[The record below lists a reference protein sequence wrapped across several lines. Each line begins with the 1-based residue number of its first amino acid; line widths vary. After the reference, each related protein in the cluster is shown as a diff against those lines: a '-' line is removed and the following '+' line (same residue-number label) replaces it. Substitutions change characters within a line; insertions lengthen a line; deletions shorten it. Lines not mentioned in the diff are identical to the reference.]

1 MSEDDQQQNDGPR
14 VSRRALLGIAGVA
27 GGGVLLGAGGYVAT
41 RDDSGTPAAAASV
54 SPFHGDHQAGVA
66 TKQQKYLHF
75 AAYDLAATSRDD
87 LRGLMRSWTQV
98 AAELTAGGSHG
109 IDDPQNLTITFGF
122 GTSLFDG
129 RFGLAAQRPP
139 ALADIPA
146 FKFDKLDPAVSG
158 GDLCVQVCSDD
169 RVVAMQAASKVQAT
183 AGSIA
188 AVRWAQEGFLRDP
201 LPGETTT
208 RNLFGFKDGTN
219 NLDPSDDAKMHS
231 NVWVNAMDGPSWM
244 TNGTYLVSR
253 RILMQ
258 INEFLPEPVNIQ
270 EMNIGRQK
278 GSGAPIGQK
287 NEFEPVDPS
296 KELPDS
302 HIMMANQRRATSE
315 AERILRR
322 GYNFTTG
329 YDDLL
334 SSPTGGLF
342 FIAIQRDPRRQFVSI
357 QTRLSTRDR
366 LTKYIVHQSGA
377 LFAVPP
383 GVKPGGYVG
392 ETLLA

>member
-1 MSEDDQQQNDGPR
+1 MSEDEQQQEQGRR
-14 VSRRALLGIAGVA
+14 VSRRALLGMAGVA
-27 GGGVLLGAGGYVAT
+27 GGSVLLGAGGYVAT
-41 RDDSGTPAAAASV
+41 RGDGTPVAASAE
-54 SPFHGDHQAGVA
+54 PFYGDHQGGIT

-75 AAYDLAATSRDD
+75 AAFDLRTMSRDD
-87 LRGLMRSWTQV
+87 VRGLMRDWTTL
-98 AAELTAGGSHG
+98 AADLTAGGAHG
-109 IDDPQNLTITFGF
+109 IDDPRHLTVTFGF
-122 GTSLFDG
+122 GPSLFDQ
-129 RFGLAAQRPP
+129 RYGLAAQRPP

-146 FKFDKLDPAVSG
+146 FKFDKLDPAVSN
-158 GDLCVQVCSDD
+158 GDICVQVCSEDK
-169 RVVAMQAASKVQAT
+169 VVALQAASALERAAT
-183 AGSIA
+183 GAAGMG
-188 AVRWAQEGFLRDP
+188 WAQEGFLRDP

-219 NLDPSDDAKMHS
+219 NLHANDAARMRR
-231 NVWVNAMDGPSWM
+231 NVWVSAADGPSWM
-244 TNGTYLVSR
+244 ANGTYLVSR

-258 INEFLPEPVNIQ
+258 INEFLPEPVPIQ
-270 EMNIGRQK
+270 QMNIGRQK
-278 GSGAPIGQK
+278 GSGAPIGEK
-287 NEFEPVDPS
+287 HEFDPVDPS

-302 HIMMANQRRATSE
+302 HIMMANQRRPTSE

-329 YDDLL
+329 FDAEL

-342 FIAIQRDPRRQFVSI
+342 FIALQRDPRRQFVAI

-366 LTKYIVHQSGA
+366 LTKYIIHQSSG

-392 ETLLA
+392 ETLLL

>member
-1 MSEDDQQQNDGPR
+1 MSEDEQQQNDGPR
-14 VSRRALLGIAGVA
+14 VSRRALLGIAGIA

-41 RDDSGTPAAAASV
+41 RDDTAAAGSV
-54 SPFHGDHQAGVA
+54 EPFHGVHQGGIS

-75 AAYDLAATSRDD
+75 AAFDLKAMSRDD
-87 LRGLMRSWTQV
+87 LRSLMQRWTQA
-98 AAELTAGGSHG
+98 AAELTAGGTHG
-109 IDDPQNLTITFGF
+109 IDDPRHLTITFGF
-122 GTSLFDG
+122 GTSLFDE
-129 RFGLAAQRPP
+129 RYGLAAQRPP

-158 GDLCVQVCSDD
+158 GDLCVQACSDD
-169 RVVAMQAASKVQAT
+169 RVVAMQAASAVQAA
-183 AGSIA
+183 AGSTA

-219 NLDPSDDAKMHS
+219 NLHGTDATRMHN
-231 NVWVNAMDGPSWM
+231 NVWVNAQDGPAWM

-253 RILMQ
+253 RIVMQ
-258 INEFLPEPVNIQ
+258 IDEFLPEPVNIQ

-278 GSGAPIGQK
+278 GTGAPIGEN
-287 NEFEPVDPS
+287 NEFDPVDPS

-302 HIMMANQRRATSE
+302 HIMMANQRLATSE

-322 GYNFTTG
+322 GYNYTTG
-329 YDDLL
+329 YDDML

-342 FIAIQRDPRRQFVSI
+342 FIALQRDPRRQFVSI

-366 LTKYIVHQSGA
+366 LTKYIVHQSSA

-392 ETLLA
+392 ETLLT

>member
-1 MSEDDQQQNDGPR
+1 MSENDDQQQNDTRR
-14 VSRRALLGIAGVA
+14 VSRRALLGMAGIA

-41 RDDSGTPAAAASV
+41 RDDGAPAGSV
-54 SPFHGDHQAGVA
+54 EPFHGEHQGGIA

-75 AAYDLAATSRDD
+75 TSFDLKAMSRDD
-87 LRGLMRSWTQV
+87 VRSLMQRWTQA

-109 IDDPQNLTITFGF
+109 IDDPRRLTITFGF
-122 GTSLFDG
+122 GTSLFDD
-129 RFGLAAQRPP
+129 RYGLTAQRPP

-158 GDLCVQVCSDD
+158 GDLCVQACSDD
-169 RVVAMQAASKVQAT
+169 RVVAMQAASAVQAA

-188 AVRWAQEGFLRDP
+188 TVRWAQEGFLRDP
-201 LPGETTT
+201 LPGETTP

-219 NLDPSDDAKMHS
+219 NLHGTDAARMRS
-231 NVWVNAMDGPSWM
+231 NVWVNAQDGPAWM

-258 INEFLPEPVNIQ
+258 IDEFLPEPVNIQ

-278 GSGAPIGQK
+278 GTGAPIGEK
-287 NEFEPVDPS
+287 NEFDQVDPS

-302 HIMMANQRRATSE
+302 HVMMANQRHATSE

-322 GYNFTTG
+322 GYNYTIG
-329 YDDLL
+329 YDDML

-366 LTKYIVHQSGA
+366 LTKYIIHQSSA

-392 ETLLA
+392 EILLA